1 MSTLAGW
8 RRCEQRKSISDYSV
22 WRRREVILQ
31 QAPSAKEASKHFI
44 LTVCI
49 HLFLYILQYMLY
61 PTVYAC
67 RENSAVGLNR

>member
-49 HLFLYILQYMLY
+49 H
-61 PTVYAC
+61 
-67 RENSAVGLNR
+67 